1 MADKPGDKDP
11 KRAKKST
18 MFGIAPPPL
27 PGAGGKQA
35 RKGTLQGMPSAA
47 PPAESDEPELIIEP
61 AVEEVILDADGEE
74 LEESGSRERAAPPPP
89 LPGGKKA
96 PPLPKSPK
104 AAAKPAAPAPGKKA
118 EAPAA
123 TDGPPTSKFLAAKPA
138 TADKPNQWA
147 NVVTGKLP
155 ALGLRTILP
164 ADALDPPSPD
174 ANAPRGAARSTGSS
188 AENELLKP
196 RPMPA
201 GFFAKGGA
209 TTSKGA
215 PTEGAPPSE
224 PAPSPEEEALLSLD
238 LSPLDRPTGPPVKL
252 ALDAADAERD
262 AWGAVSAEPRTV
274 LSAIPSLNPPPSN
287 DRVTTPPPPRKDPEK
302 PAARELVSRSRPPSG
317 RVDLAHEMRDRF
329 ALDDFTGALR
339 SAELVLGRD
348 PGNKEADGVA
358 KASRERLAQL
368 YISRIGSLSSV
379 PMVMVPDAEVRWLGL
394 DHRAGFLLSRID
406 GVATV
411 DELVDVSGMGR
422 LEALKIL
429 AELLEA
435 KAIRF
440 TRG

>member
-27 PGAGGKQA
+27 PGGGGKQA

-47 PPAESDEPELIIEP
+47 PPADPDEPELIIE
-61 AVEEVILDADGEE
+61 AASDEVILDADGEE

-96 PPLPKSPK
+96 PASPKSPQVK
-104 AAAKPAAPAPGKKA
+104 AEAKPVPPPAKASPAAPV
-118 EAPAA
+118 
-123 TDGPPTSKFLAAKPA
+123 PPPPSKFLAAQPTAPA
-138 TADKPNQWA
+138 KANPWA
-147 NVVTGKLP
+147 NLVTGKLP
-155 ALGLRTILP
+155 ALGLRTIPP
-164 ADALDPPSPD
+164 AKAQESNIDSLTPPEAS
-174 ANAPRGAARSTGSS
+174 GRSSGSS

-196 RPMPA
+196 RPLPA

-209 TTSKGA
+209 PVPG
-215 PTEGAPPSE
+215 PP
-224 PAPSPEEEALLSLD
+224 PADDDGLLNLD
-238 LSPLDRPTGPPVKL
+238 LSPLDRPTTPPEKL
-252 ALDAADAERD
+252 ALDAAEAERD
-262 AWGAVSAEPRTV
+262 AWGAVSDEPRGV
-274 LSAIPSLNPPPSN
+274 LSAIPSLNPPAA
-287 DRVTTPPPPRKDPEK
+287 DRINARATTPPPPRKDREK

-339 SAELVLGRD
+339 SAELVLGRE
-348 PGNKEADGVA
+348 PGNKEAEGVA
-358 KASRERLAQL
+358 RASRERLAQG

-379 PMVMVPDAEVRWLGL
+379 PVVMVPDAEVRWLGL

-440 TRG
+440 TGG